1 MQALASRG
9 SLRGG
14 RRGAPPGVGGG
25 GVPESF
31 AASGAAPEVQGVW
44 GECPSAEAE
53 AQRISAGPGRA
64 GRHGSGPGP
73 AKVGRAPQPFL
84 RPPRSPSSQRP
95 EPAGP
100 APSRATAAAEA
111 VTCRP
116 RRPGSPRG
124 GAPAGLVPA
133 QSRSQPLAPK
143 FQPQKQFP
151 EGADSGGEAVAE
163 LACQRRCES
172 APTLPGRDSP
182 RLGYRDTSTTLL
194 RHGADAG
201 QREQAL
207 LSPLGRGLP
216 GLAGA
221 EGCPSR
227 GPEPGAVRDQPRQG
241 GCSCAR
247 ECGLPPRQL
256 AGVLSAAA
264 PDGPLPPPQAE
275 PPPPPPSLRSTRA
288 HTRPDASAAAAA
300 APLSLRQRPRPRLP
314 PGHALGPRPLRA
326 PRGPPPPR
334 RRSQANGLASVGSE
348 RGA

>member
-14 RRGAPPGVGGG
+14 RRGAPPGAG
-25 GVPESF
+25 GVPESC

-73 AKVGRAPQPFL
+73 ARVGRAPQPSL

-100 APSRATAAAEA
+100 APSRATAAAGA

-151 EGADSGGEAVAE
+151 EGADSGA
-163 LACQRRCES
+163 RRWRS
-172 APTLPGRDSP
+172 WR
-182 RLGYRDTSTTLL
+182 
-194 RHGADAG
+194 
-201 QREQAL
+201 
-207 LSPLGRGLP
+207 
-216 GLAGA
+216 
-221 EGCPSR
+221 
-227 GPEPGAVRDQPRQG
+227 V
-241 GCSCAR
+241 
-247 ECGLPPRQL
+247 
-256 AGVLSAAA
+256 SAAA
-264 PDGPLPPPQAE
+264 
-275 PPPPPPSLRSTRA
+275 RA
-288 HTRPDASAAAAA
+288 RRPCRVATAPGSAIGTRPQLCSATE
-300 APLSLRQRPRPRLP
+300 RT
-314 PGHALGPRPLRA
+314 
-326 PRGPPPPR
+326 RG
-334 RRSQANGLASVGSE
+334 SGS
-348 RGA
+348 RHF

>member
-9 SLRGG
+9 SVRGG
-14 RRGAPPGVGGG
+14 RRGAPPGVG
-25 GVPESF
+25 SF

-73 AKVGRAPQPFL
+73 ARVGRAPQPSL
-84 RPPRSPSSQRP
+84 RPPPRSPSSQRP

-100 APSRATAAAEA
+100 APSRATAAAGA

-133 QSRSQPLAPK
+133 RSRSQPLAPK

-151 EGADSGGEAVAE
+151 EGADSGGEAVAA

-216 GLAGA
+216 GLPGA

-256 AGVLSAAA
+256 GRARQPARITCSR
-264 PDGPLPPPQAE
+264 PPPAPRSAQ
-275 PPPPPPSLRSTRA
+275 PRLHLSRCSWRSLSGRSR
-288 HTRPDASAAAAA
+288 RAAAAA
-300 APLSLRQRPRPRLP
+300 A
-314 PGHALGPRPLRA
+314 G
-326 PRGPPPPR
+326 
-334 RRSQANGLASVGSE
+334 
-348 RGA
+348 